1 MAKTYANATVTIA
14 ASAASN
20 SSQGLFRIA
29 DGSHLSQAVS
39 DTSGIYTR
47 EPLRHLSAELPLLN
61 RGWVFQER
69 LLSPRVVHF
78 AENELI
84 WECMECDDCEC
95 GAMNDG
101 HDAWLASKSDS
112 YLVQLHMIKNDHL
125 ELLRTWSKL
134 INSYSS
140 LKLSKP
146 SDIFPAIS
154 GIAKSFGRATGWE
167 YIAGIWKETM
177 PRGLLWYADWPS
189 RRRHPW
195 QAPTF
200 SWASVH
206 SNAIHA
212 VDDDAMTV
220 LVTVIEAK
228 TQPIGEDSTGQL
240 KSGHIVLSG
249 TIVLATLRHAQ
260 HGESDFEVETFP
272 KDGEDAVRLRLLED
286 DFELMQSGYQ
296 VQDGVTIFCLK
307 MCWIGP
313 PNEGY
318 ARSSMYLVL
327 SRRDA
332 SSWEARGMEGEHVY
346 ERIGICWDRDIAHR
360 PTRLSFEDSSP
371 SKAVWH
377 NAVLKIV

>member
-20 SSQGLFRIA
+20 SSQGLFCIA
-29 DGSHLSQAVS
+29 DDSHLSQSVS
-39 DTSGIYTR
+39 NTSGIYMR

-69 LLSPRVVHF
+69 LLSPRIVHF

-95 GAMNDG
+95 GAMTDG
-101 HDAWLASKSDS
+101 HDAWLASKSSS
-112 YLVQLHMIKNDHL
+112 YLVQWHMIKNDHL

-134 INSYSS
+134 INNYSS
-140 LKLSKP
+140 LELSKP

-177 PRGLLWYADWPS
+177 PRGLLWHAERPSS
-189 RRRHPW
+189 RRDPW

-200 SWASVH
+200 SWASVQ
-206 SNAIHA
+206 SDAIHA
-212 VDDDAMTV
+212 VDDDPMMMLA
-220 LVTVIEAK
+220 TVIAAK
-228 TQPIGEDSTGQL
+228 TQPIGEDPTGQL
-240 KSGHIVLSG
+240 KSGHIILSG
-249 TIVLATLRHAQ
+249 TVVLATLRYAR
-260 HGESDFEVETFP
+260 HGESDFQIETFP
-272 KDGEDAVRLRLLED
+272 KKGEDAARLRLLED

-296 VQDGVTIFCLK
+296 VQDGETIFCLK
-307 MCWIGP
+307 LCWSSP
-313 PNEGY
+313 PDEGVT
-318 ARSSMYLVL
+318 RSSIYLVL
-327 SRRDA
+327 SGRGA
-332 SSWEARGMEGEHVY
+332 SSWEARGMKGGHGY
-346 ERIGICWDRDIAHR
+346 ERIGICRDRDIAHR
-360 PTRLSFEDSSP
+360 PARLSFEDSSP